1 MRLRLLCFYF
11 SFFLENVNYIG
22 QFPVGELANG
32 VWGPRRAY
40 ISDSITNAMDKKEE
54 NSFSL
59 LLLPA
64 SAGREREEKFELFNN
79 A

>member
-1 MRLRLLCFYF
+1 MCLLGFYF
-11 SFFLENVNYIG
+11 SFFLENVNCIG

-64 SAGREREEKFELFNN
+64 SAGKREEKFELFNN